1 MNKFVQKYYIVE
13 LLLIFISILCVFVF
27 PIWLLLSQKTY
38 YHILDDESIER
49 KCTKKVVTVYRE
61 IYTDE
66 NENVVLVIDR
76 TME

>member
-13 LLLIFISILCVFVF
+13 LLLIFSILCVFVF
-27 PIWLLLSQKTY
+27 PILLLLSQKTH
-38 YHILDDESIER
+38 YHILDDEAIER

-76 TME
+76 TTE

>member
-1 MNKFVQKYYIVE
+1 MDKFVQKYYITE
-13 LLLIFISILCVFVF
+13 LLLALSFSCVFVIPLCF
-27 PIWLLLSQKTY
+27 LFSQKTY
-38 YHILDDESIER
+38 YHILDDEAIER

-76 TME
+76 TTE